1 MPKTDRNSWLM
12 NDWQYILLCVI
23 RQIKK
28 QIEEI
33 FAASVMTRLFHA
45 RFSVHFEN
53 RLVCVPIN
61 TKKTKHI

>member
-1 MPKTDRNSWLM
+1 M

-23 RQIKK
+23 RQTKK